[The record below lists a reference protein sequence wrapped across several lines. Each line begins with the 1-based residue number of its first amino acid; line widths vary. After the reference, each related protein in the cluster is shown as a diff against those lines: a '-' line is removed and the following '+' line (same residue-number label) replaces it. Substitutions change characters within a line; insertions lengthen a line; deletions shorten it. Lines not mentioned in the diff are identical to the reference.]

1 MSLLISY
8 RDLTLIAIMA
18 KSKKNRAGLSEKIAI
33 KSQKKKTDKLNPF
46 DVRFIKSKQ
55 KVLGRKEKTDV
66 GKPGVARA
74 KALQKVSHHYFVTF
88 G

>member
-1 MSLLISY
+1 MSLLISC

-18 KSKKNRAGLSEKIAI
+18 KSKKNQAGLSEKIAI

-74 KALQKVSHHYFVTF
+74 KALQKVSNFI
-88 G
+88 